1 MARVVPVSFLPWLT
15 TLYLTGLV
23 GVAMLALTQSLQ
35 PSADVHAQQTPMIN
49 LGALLPGEPQTRPY
63 KDSAIVFLRLTDAQI
78 ETIRSSGPTSA
89 LSDPV
94 ARNRNLVPDA
104 PATLENRTVDWNG
117 PVFVFDGRCDHFEP
131 MPLYDAGDR
140 SGWLCGRRA
149 AHFDILGRYHKGMA
163 PQNLAIPRFEVD
175 ETGGVYLTEDRPRM
189 TQAQLDRI
197 LYGK

>member
-1 MARVVPVSFLPWLT
+1 MTRVVPVSFLPWLT

-23 GVAMLALTQSLQ
+23 GVAMFALTQSLQ
-35 PSADVHAQQTPMIN
+35 PSADVHAQQTPILN
-49 LGALLPGEPQTRPY
+49 LGSLLPGQPQTRRH

-94 ARNRNLVPDA
+94 ARNRNLTPDA

-131 MPLYDAGDR
+131 CHFTTPETGPVGSAVAVPPILTYWDATTKAWYPKTLR
-140 SGWLCGRRA
+140 SQGLRSTRRA
-149 AHFDILGRYHKGMA
+149 VSI
-163 PQNLAIPRFEVD
+163 
-175 ETGGVYLTEDRPRM
+175 
-189 TQAQLDRI
+189 
-197 LYGK
+197 